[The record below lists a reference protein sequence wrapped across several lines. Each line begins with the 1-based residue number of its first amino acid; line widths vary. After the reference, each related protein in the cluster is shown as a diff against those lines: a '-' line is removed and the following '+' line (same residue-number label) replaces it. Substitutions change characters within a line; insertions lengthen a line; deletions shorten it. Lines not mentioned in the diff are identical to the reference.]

1 MQTEDRESGPA
12 GRSGVMPVVIANG
25 VERRRRTR
33 GTVCVVLAVSAFGL
47 LSACGVVGAAGSV
60 VGGAVDLT
68 VDAVDTTTDVVT
80 APL

>member
-1 MQTEDRESGPA
+1 MNATFAQSGA
-12 GRSGVMPVVIANG
+12 
-25 VERRRRTR
+25 
-33 GTVCVVLAVSAFGL
+33 GTVRLTPWLRTAAVAGILAL
-47 LSACGVVGAAGSV
+47 LTGCGVVDATGSV

>member
-1 MQTEDRESGPA
+1 MMCASLDSAPLAR
-12 GRSGVMPVVIANG
+12 
-25 VERRRRTR
+25 
-33 GTVCVVLAVSAFGL
+33 VLSTAPRVALVTLVLVL
-47 LSACGVVGAAGSV
+47 LSACGVVDATGSV

>member
-1 MQTEDRESGPA
+1 MLKSSLDVA
-12 GRSGVMPVVIANG
+12 PVLKVIA
-25 VERRRRTR
+25 VAPRIALVTL
-33 GTVCVVLAVSAFGL
+33 VLAL
-47 LSACGVVGAAGSV
+47 LSACGVVDATGSV

>member
-1 MQTEDRESGPA
+1 MPIVVEEVSGRCHRA
-12 GRSGVMPVVIANG
+12 RRS
-25 VERRRRTR
+25 
-33 GTVCVVLAVSAFGL
+33 VCVALVVTMFGL
-47 LSACGVVGAAGSV
+47 LTACGVVDAAGSV